1 MDRKF
6 EMDRPKW
13 NQTVLGHDLDDVT
26 EQQIAEEIRR
36 YSSIILSRER
46 RSVEMRNRIR
56 RLQWMLYEKEGAS
69 PLPSELLPLR

>member
-1 MDRKF
+1 MDRKL
-6 EMDRPKW
+6 EMDGPKW
-13 NQTVLGHDLDDVT
+13 NQTVLGREIDDVT

-46 RSVEMRNRIR
+46 RSVETRNRIR
-56 RLQWMLYEKEGAS
+56 RLQWMLYEKEGAN